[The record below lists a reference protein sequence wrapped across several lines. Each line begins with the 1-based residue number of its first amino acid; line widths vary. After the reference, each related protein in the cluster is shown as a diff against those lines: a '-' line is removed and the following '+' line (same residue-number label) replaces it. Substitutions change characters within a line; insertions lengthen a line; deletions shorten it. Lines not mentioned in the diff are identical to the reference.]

1 MRPDPVLPKN
11 HAQRESLP
19 SVYTRFPQPAPA
31 PSLRRL
37 RRPSGGAAVL
47 GLLRRVR
54 RRDFEELLVLALLVV
69 DEHEHLR
76 RADDADGRREELEPD
91 VPLLLRRDAQ
101 AALLEREE
109 LGAVCRQVEHAVVRV
124 RVRQGYLRSGRPRF

>member
-1 MRPDPVLPKN
+1 MRPDSSSPKN
-11 HAQRESLP
+11 HAHVTLCLHAFSTSAR
-19 SVYTRFPQPAPA
+19 SV
-31 PSLRRL
+31 L
-37 RRPSGGAAVL
+37 AAIA
-47 GLLRRVR
+47 VR
-54 RRDFEELLVLALLVV
+54 RAGLPFLATACTSPYSRSPVLALLVV
-69 DEHEHLR
+69 NEHEHLR